1 MNKYPTLKERYSE
14 DRCILNIWIDKDLK
28 AKIKQEAK
36 RHGMLL
42 GKYVERILKESIE
55 DNEEF
60 KKKW

>member
-14 DRCILNIWIDKDLK
+14 GRSILNIWIDKDLK
-28 AKIKQEAK
+28 TKIKQEAK
-36 RHGMLL
+36 RQGMLL
-42 GKYVERILKESIE
+42 GKYVERVLKESIE